1 MKVDLKDVV
10 SDVDAIKKGNQGD
23 NILVKGEKYLY
34 KDESQKEKCCNY
46 EFLILNAKCQK
57 DVSC

>member
-1 MKVDLKDVV
+1 MDLKNVV

-23 NILVKGEKYLY
+23 NILVKGKDYQY
-34 KDESQKEKCCNY
+34 KDESQKDECCNY

>member
-1 MKVDLKDVV
+1 MDLKDVV

-23 NILVKGEKYLY
+23 NILVKGKKYLY
-34 KDESQKEKCCNY
+34 KDESQKEQCCNY